1 MRKLHLAALAFAMA
15 ALIAPACG
23 AGEKVPVLRVGTMP
37 NAIGLPLIQ
46 AKEAGYFD
54 EAGLNVEIIVFATGA
69 PINEAI
75 AAAVIDAAVTGPA
88 AVYAMATGRYT
99 YIGDG
104 ILTLGGETLY
114 ARPDSKFAKGEV
126 PGMPKVV
133 GNAAAFKGA
142 SVLGPLATTSHLTA
156 IKYAEALG
164 LTADDFNMVS
174 MDRAQA
180 LQAFLTGE
188 GDIIATCPPWSN
200 QLDEQGY
207 VLLTDMVDVTGG
219 PMVEVV
225 MARNDI
231 VRDRRADLVN
241 LLDCYYRACEDLTG
255 DTAHR
260 KQLGMR
266 WYAEEGRTYSDADA
280 EAEIQ
285 QKAYH
290 TYKTLLSP
298 EYPFGQ
304 KMVDLGAFFTGQG
317 MIEEDMLPNVA
328 KCIDPT
334 LAQEAK
340 ARHVK

>member
-1 MRKLHLAALAFAMA
+1 MKKVHLVALALILAA
-15 ALIAPACG
+15 IAPLSG
-23 AGEKVPVLRVGTMP
+23 AGEKGRPLRVGTMP

-54 EAGLNVEIIVFATGA
+54 KFGLNIEILVFATGA

-75 AAAVIDAAVTGPA
+75 AADEIDAAVTGPA
-88 AVYAMATGRYT
+88 AVYALATGLYT

-104 ILTLGGETLY
+104 ILTLGGETLF
-114 ARPDSKFAKGEV
+114 ARAGSKFAEGTV
-126 PGMPKVV
+126 PGMPKVI

-164 LTADDFNMVS
+164 LTSDDFNMVS

-180 LQAFLTGE
+180 MQAFLTGQ

-200 QLDEQGY
+200 QLEEQGY

-231 VRDRRADLVN
+231 VKTRRADLVN
-241 LLDCYYRACEDLTG
+241 LLDCYYTACEDLTN
-255 DTAHR
+255 DVAHR

-290 TYKTLLSP
+290 TFKTLLSP
-298 EYPFGQ
+298 EYPFGR
-304 KMVDLGAFFTGQG
+304 KMVDLAAFFTDQG
-317 MIEEDMLPNVA
+317 MIEPDNLPNVA
-328 KCIDPT
+328 KSMDSSM
-334 LAQEAK
+334 AEEAK